1 MKFGLEG
8 ISRLLKELKDPQK
21 EFPSVHIAGTNGKGS
36 TASMLAAMLT
46 AAGYKTG
53 LYTSPHLVKFEER
66 IRIDGK
72 AIPRASLS
80 RLTTFLKRSILRH
93 HPTFFEATTAI
104 AFAHFAQ
111 REVDVAVIET
121 GLGGRLDSTNV
132 LRPVCSVITNI
143 GLEHTEILGDTLEKI
158 ALEKAGIVKK
168 DTPCV
173 TGIRE
178 PRALAVL
185 KRACRQNHAPLFLGT
200 GYRARVR
207 EATLEGTLVDFTLGK
222 NKYKNLR
229 VSLPGQYQLGNL
241 GVALRAVQVLN
252 DSGSFRIDE
261 AAIRNG
267 LASVREKSG
276 LSGRLEVIHEPPLIV
291 SDVAHNV
298 DAVRNLCEAWR
309 RLKKERPI
317 LVFGVA
323 KDKDHV
329 SMVRHLA
336 RLSDQ
341 VVAVAAHT
349 PRSRSASD
357 IAAAFEREKCRT
369 RAALSVEGGIRLAM
383 ELAGPNGTILV
394 TGSHFVVGEAV
405 AALGLKRA

>member
-261 AAIRNG
+261 AALRNG
-267 LASVREKSG
+267 LAS
-276 LSGRLEVIHEPPLIV
+276 
-291 SDVAHNV
+291 
-298 DAVRNLCEAWR
+298 
-309 RLKKERPI
+309 
-317 LVFGVA
+317 
-323 KDKDHV
+323 
-329 SMVRHLA
+329 